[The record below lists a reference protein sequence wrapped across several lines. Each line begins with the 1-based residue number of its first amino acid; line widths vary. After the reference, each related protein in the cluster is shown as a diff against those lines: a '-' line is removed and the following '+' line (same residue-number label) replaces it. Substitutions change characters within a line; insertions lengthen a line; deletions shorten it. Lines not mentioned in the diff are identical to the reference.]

1 MLNIKWIVALLV
13 VTGVYTNTIAQGN
26 DNTRIRTLLVF
37 FDGLRPDYITPE
49 NMPNVYAFKQ
59 TAAYGN
65 QHHSVF
71 PTVTR
76 VNAASY
82 ATGSYP
88 GTHGLVGNTV
98 YFPKVN
104 PVAGLSTGNADNLI
118 KIAQSENGHL
128 LTATSLGE
136 ILSEAGESM
145 MVFSSGSTGQAF
157 LQNHT
162 VGKGMIV
169 NPEMILPL
177 DKKETV
183 LNTIGKVPEENELD
197 NKAWHEWTTNAL
209 IHFGLAADGPLVSA
223 IWFSDPD
230 GAAHSKGIGSAEAVR
245 SIKTVDGQFGRIL
258 AHLKESNLLQH
269 YNIIISADHGFVTY
283 AGKNDLTDLL
293 IEQKLKQSKQSD
305 DVVVADGAIYVKDHN
320 QQEIQKIVSVLQQQE
335 WIGAVFT
342 RGKNKGDMKGIVA
355 GTLSFETIHWDHPRS
370 GDILVD
376 MNWNDNK
383 NDKGFAGTSFSEGVA
398 GHGSISPYEI
408 HIALIAFGPS
418 FKPSFQS
425 NIPTSNVDITPTLLH
440 IYHLKTPPTIDG
452 RVMTELLTGN
462 KVIMPKPVT
471 QTVVA
476 ERKVNG
482 IIYKLSLNKTTVG
495 KNAYINYARTERL
508 NIH

>member
-1 MLNIKWIVALLV
+1 MLNIKWIITMLLG
-13 VTGVYTNTIAQGN
+13 TGLCTHTSAQKN
-26 DNTRIRTLLVF
+26 DSTRLRTLLVF

-59 TAAYGN
+59 TAAYGR

-104 PVAGLSTGNADNLI
+104 PVAGLSTGNADNLM
-118 KIAQSENGHL
+118 KIAQSENGRL
-128 LTATSLGE
+128 LTTASLGE
-136 ILSEAGESM
+136 ILSEAGERM

-162 VGKGMIV
+162 VGNGMIV

-177 DKKETV
+177 DKKDAV
-183 LNTIGKVPEENELD
+183 LNAIGKVPEENELD

-209 IHFGLAADGPLVSA
+209 IHFGLAVDGPLVSA

-230 GAAHSKGIGSAEAVR
+230 GAAHTKGIGSAEAVR
-245 SIKTVDGQFGRIL
+245 SIKTVDEQFGRIM
-258 AHLKESNLLQH
+258 AHLKNNGLLQY

-283 AGKNDLTDLL
+283 AGKHDLSDFLVA
-293 IEQKLKQSKQSD
+293 QKLKQNKQSD
-305 DVVVADGAIYVKDHN
+305 DVVVADGAIYVKDHD
-320 QQEIQKIVSVLQQQE
+320 QQMIQKIVSALQQQE

-342 RGKNKGDMKGIVA
+342 KGKNKGDMKGSVA
-355 GTLSFETIHWDHPRS
+355 GTLSFEAVHWDHPRS
-370 GDILVD
+370 GDILAD

-408 HIALIAFGPS
+408 HIALIASGPS
-418 FKPSFQS
+418 FRQSFQS
-425 NIPTSNVDITPTLLH
+425 NIPTSNVDITPTLLY
-440 IYHLKTPPTIDG
+440 IYHLKAPPIMDG
-452 RVMTELLTGN
+452 RVMSELLAGSRG
-462 KVIMPKPVT
+462 IAPKPVT
-471 QTVVA
+471 QTVVT
-476 ERKVNG
+476 RTKINNIV
-482 IIYKLSLNKTTVG
+482 YKLSLNKTSVG
-495 KNAYINYARTERL
+495 KNAYINYARVERL
-508 NIH
+508 SSQ